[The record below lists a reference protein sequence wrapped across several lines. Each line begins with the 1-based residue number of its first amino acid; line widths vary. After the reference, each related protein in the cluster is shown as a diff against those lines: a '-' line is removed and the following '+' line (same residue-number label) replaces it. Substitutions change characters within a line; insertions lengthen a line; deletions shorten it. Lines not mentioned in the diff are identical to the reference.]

1 MHKYLLVHVNIFAA
15 ENSPKPMH
23 RFLQFQEGLLYA
35 GDFFTLPE
43 KIYIVSINML
53 ADMCGD
59 ERTEHMIV
67 LRMSE

>member
-1 MHKYLLVHVNIFAA
+1 MHKYLLVHVNILQLKIA
-15 ENSPKPMH
+15 PKPMH

-35 GDFFTLPE
+35 GGFFTLPE
-43 KIYIVSINML
+43 KIYIVSINMV